1 MLGGYMV
8 LLLIQINVLGLHVST
23 MTHVLKELEYMYVTL
38 LALRLDRI
46 ELASLKNVLVD
57 IKQRLKLIKQSLQET
72 KTYLQE

>member
-8 LLLIQINVLGLHVST
+8 LLLIQINVLGQHVST
-23 MTHVLKELEYMYVTL
+23 MTHVLKELEYMYVIL

-57 IKQRLKLIKQSLQET
+57 IKQRLKLIKQSLQEI